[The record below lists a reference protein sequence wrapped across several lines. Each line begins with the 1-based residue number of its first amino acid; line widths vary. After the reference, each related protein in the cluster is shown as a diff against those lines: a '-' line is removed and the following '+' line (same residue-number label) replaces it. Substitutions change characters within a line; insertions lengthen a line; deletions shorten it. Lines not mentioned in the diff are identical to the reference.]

1 METSTENVAADS
13 VAAVV
18 IDGDLTVFTVDGWRT
33 RLLPA
38 LAEHQVLTLDL
49 GAVAE
54 FDSAGLQLL
63 ALLKLEG
70 NAQGRQVVLRNPAA
84 SVSGVVALYRMQ
96 ELFGLEPA

>member
-1 METSTENVAADS
+1 MATSTENIAADS
-13 VAAVV
+13 ADTVV

-33 RLLPA
+33 RLMPV
-38 LAEHQVLTLDL
+38 LAERQVLTLDL

-70 NAQGRQVVLRNPAA
+70 NAQGGQVVLRNPAV